1 MRSDTSWD
9 EDLFVILGRYLP
21 SFSILQLCSTKPLRS
36 GKGPLHFYDVDLSQ
50 ALISTN
56 EKIRIVLHFINASSS
71 RLRHSY
77 RTRVRV
83 DESSDCNHYEHVLLE
98 GGLKFHFP
106 KMDDKSLKSLDA
118 K

>member
-21 SFSILQLCSTKPLRS
+21 SFSILQLCSAKPLRS
-36 GKGPLHFYDVDLSQ
+36 GKGTLHFYDEDLSQ

-56 EKIRIVLHFINASSS
+56 EKMRIVLHVIHPTL
-71 RLRHSY
+71 RRVRHSY
-77 RTRVRV
+77 KLRTRAA
-83 DESSDCNHYEHVLLE
+83 DSSDSNHYEHVLLD
-98 GGLKFHFP
+98 GDLKFHFP
-106 KMDDKSLKSLDA
+106 KMDQASLKLLQG